1 MAPKNFKVAGE
12 PNTILIPFSQFLADQ
27 SEEET
32 FKQIVEVVFHNMG
45 WGYTCFVS
53 SFALFVSEKEINCQT
68 SAVLKA
74 FSSIKS
80 LEAFKQLKMPVI
92 KETDGTDKDP
102 ATEGTAYVPKNV
114 AFEIDLRQ

>member
-1 MAPKNFKVAGE
+1 
-12 PNTILIPFSQFLADQ
+12 
-27 SEEET
+27 
-32 FKQIVEVVFHNMG
+32 MG

-74 FSSIKS
+74 FTNIKS

-102 ATEGTAYVPKNV
+102 NTGEGAAYVPKNV